1 MSSTDAA
8 PTTVTTR
15 TVARTV
21 RTGRTGRR
29 RLAATAALLAA
40 GLLAGTSGTATAA
53 PAAARAGGPT
63 RVTTGPGGAQP
74 DGAAWAEGL
83 SADGRYAVIGADAT
97 NLVPGDTNGGTDV
110 FVRDLATGRTERV
123 SLTST
128 GAQADGR
135 SYDGSISGNGRYV
148 VFTSTAALA
157 PGDTNG
163 AEDIYLRDRWTGRT
177 ERLTTGD
184 PQREAPELNSYLA
197 SISWDGRY
205 VAFASSRTDL
215 VPGAVNQLANVY
227 LLDRW
232 SGTTRLVTRAA
243 DGTPADRPSAAPVIS
258 GDGSKVGF
266 ISKATNLLPPEE
278 GGGGES
284 SSLAAS
290 AASTSAASTSDASAS
305 ADDHVPGRPARK
317 ESSPA
322 GPATGA
328 RAEIAKPRHY
338 PFYVHDVA
346 TGRLKGGSVDET
358 GQLLGSSNG
367 AFSPDGRYALFAVP
381 VPNTPD
387 SSGWERH
394 FEILVRD
401 LRQGTVRRLPA
412 GLPGTVT
419 TGSSYSAVMSAG
431 NRWVYFVS
439 EAENLVPGDTN
450 LVDDVFRH
458 DLWTGRTERL
468 SVSADGA
475 QTAGYS
481 SNPLVDALGTTLL
494 FTSEDGTLVPGDTNT
509 AIDAFTRRLPLF

>member
-8 PTTVTTR
+8 STSSAPK
-15 TVARTV
+15 TVAR
-21 RTGRTGRR
+21 GGRR

-40 GLLAGTSGTATAA
+40 GLLAGTAGTATAA
-53 PAAARAGGPT
+53 PAATRAGGPT
-63 RVTTGPGGAQP
+63 RVTTGLGGAQP

-83 SADGRYAVIGADAT
+83 SAGGRYAVIGADAT
-97 NLVPGDTNGGTDV
+97 NLV
-110 FVRDLATGRTERV
+110 
-123 SLTST
+123 
-128 GAQADGR
+128 
-135 SYDGSISGNGRYV
+135 
-148 VFTSTAALA
+148 

-184 PQREAPELNSYLA
+184 PKREVPELNSYLA

-215 VPGAVNQLANVY
+215 VAGPVNQLANVY

-232 SGTTRLVTRAA
+232 NGTTRLVTRAA
-243 DGTPADRPSAAPVIS
+243 EGTPADRPSAAPVIS
-258 GDGSKVGF
+258 GDGSRVGF
-266 ISKATNLLPPEE
+266 VSKATNLLPPEE
-278 GGGGES
+278 GGGGEGDRTADVAS
-284 SSLAAS
+284 SAAAS
-290 AASTSAASTSDASAS
+290 AASGASAS
-305 ADDHVPGRPARK
+305 ADDHVPGRPARR

-322 GPATGA
+322 GAATGA
-328 RAEIAKPRHY
+328 RAEITKPRHY

-346 TGRLKGGSVDET
+346 TGQLKGGSVDET

-367 AFSPDGRYALFAVP
+367 AFSPDGRYAVFAVP

-387 SSGWERH
+387 GSGWERH

-450 LVDDVFRH
+450 LVDDIFRH

-468 SVSADGA
+468 NVSADGA
-475 QTAGYS
+475 QTTGYS
-481 SNPLVDALGTTLL
+481 SDPLVDALGTTLL

>member
-1 MSSTDAA
+1 M
-8 PTTVTTR
+8 
-15 TVARTV
+15 
-21 RTGRTGRR
+21 
-29 RLAATAALLAA
+29 
-40 GLLAGTSGTATAA
+40 
-53 PAAARAGGPT
+53 
-63 RVTTGPGGAQP
+63 
-74 DGAAWAEGL
+74 
-83 SADGRYAVIGADAT
+83 
-97 NLVPGDTNGGTDV
+97 
-110 FVRDLATGRTERV
+110 
-123 SLTST
+123 
-128 GAQADGR
+128 
-135 SYDGSISGNGRYV
+135 
-148 VFTSTAALA
+148 

-184 PQREAPELNSYLA
+184 PKREVPDLNSYLA

-215 VPGAVNQLANVY
+215 VAGPVNQLANVY

-232 SGTTRLVTRAA
+232 SGSTRLVTRAA

-258 GDGSKVGF
+258 GDGSRVGF
-266 ISKATNLLPPEE
+266 VSKATNLLPPEE
-278 GGGGES
+278 GGGGGEGDRTAG
-284 SSLAAS
+284 LAS
-290 AASTSAASTSDASAS
+290 AASASGASTS
-305 ADDHVPGRPARK
+305 ADDHVPGRPARR

-322 GPATGA
+322 GAATGA
-328 RAEIAKPRHY
+328 RAEITKPRHY
-338 PFYVHDVA
+338 PFYVHDVT
-346 TGRLKGGSVDET
+346 TGQLKGGSVDET

-367 AFSPDGRYALFAVP
+367 AFSPDGRYAVFAVP
-381 VPNTPD
+381 VPNTPGG
-387 SSGWERH
+387 SGWERH

-450 LVDDVFRH
+450 LVDDIFRH

-468 SVSADGA
+468 NVSADGA
-475 QTAGYS
+475 QTTGYS

>member
-8 PTTVTTR
+8 STSLVPQ
-15 TVARTV
+15 TVARS
-21 RTGRTGRR
+21 GRR

-40 GLLAGTSGTATAA
+40 GLLAGTAGTATAA
-53 PAAARAGGPT
+53 PAATRAGGPT
-63 RVTTGPGGAQP
+63 RVTTGLGGAQP

-123 SLTST
+123 SLTSS

-148 VFTSTAALA
+148 VFTSTAALV

-184 PQREAPELNSYLA
+184 PKREAPDLNSYLA

-215 VPGAVNQLANVY
+215 VAGPVNQLANVY
-227 LLDRW
+227 VLDRW

-258 GDGSKVGF
+258 GDGSRVGF
-266 ISKATNLLPPEE
+266 VSKATNLLPPEE
-278 GGGGES
+278 GGGGEGDRTADVAG
-284 SSLAAS
+284 AAAD
-290 AASTSAASTSDASAS
+290 AAADADAS
-305 ADDHVPGRPARK
+305 ADDHVPGRPARR
-317 ESSPA
+317 ESSLTGA
-322 GPATGA
+322 STGA
-328 RAEIAKPRHY
+328 RAEITKPRHY
-338 PFYVHDVA
+338 PFYVHDVT
-346 TGRLKGGSVDET
+346 TGQLKGGSVDET

-367 AFSPDGRYALFAVP
+367 AFSPDGRYAVFAVP
-381 VPNTPD
+381 VPNTPGG
-387 SSGWERH
+387 SGWERH

-450 LVDDVFRH
+450 LVDDIFRH

-468 SVSADGA
+468 NLSADGA
-475 QTAGYS
+475 QTTGYS

>member
-1 MSSTDAA
+1 M
-8 PTTVTTR
+8 TR
-15 TVARTV
+15 KPVE
-21 RTGRTGRR
+21 RTGRR
-29 RLAATAALLAA
+29 RLAAGAALLAA
-40 GLLAGTSGTATAA
+40 GLLAGTAGTATAA
-53 PAAARAGGPT
+53 PAAARSGGPT

-123 SLTST
+123 SLTSS

-148 VFTSTAALA
+148 VFTSTAALV

-215 VPGAVNQLANVY
+215 VPGVVNQLANVY
-227 LLDRW
+227 LLDRR

-258 GDGSKVGF
+258 GDGSRVGF
-266 ISKATNLLPPEE
+266 VSKATNLLPPEE
-278 GGGGES
+278 SGGGEGDRTAD
-284 SSLAAS
+284 AAGAGVS
-290 AASTSAASTSDASAS
+290 AST
-305 ADDHVPGRPARK
+305 DDHVPGRPARK

-322 GPATGA
+322 GAATGA
-328 RAEIAKPRHY
+328 RAEITKPRHY

-346 TGRLKGGSVDET
+346 TGQLKGGSVDET

-367 AFSPDGRYALFAVP
+367 ALSPDGRYAVFAVP

-387 SSGWERH
+387 GSGRERH

-419 TGSSYSAVMSAG
+419 TGSSYSAVMAAG

-450 LVDDVFRH
+450 LVDDIFRH

-475 QTAGYS
+475 QTTGYS

-509 AIDAFTRRLPLF
+509 ASDTFTRRLPLF

>member
-1 MSSTDAA
+1 MSSTSTAS
-8 PTTVTTR
+8 TTVTTMA
-15 TVARTV
+15 VV
-21 RTGRTGRR
+21 RTGRR
-29 RLAATAALLAA
+29 RLAAGAALLAA
-40 GLLAGTSGTATAA
+40 GLLATTGGTATAA
-53 PAAARAGGPT
+53 PAATRAGGPT
-63 RVTTGPGGAQP
+63 RVTTGLGGAQP
-74 DGAAWAEGL
+74 DGAAWAESL

-123 SLTST
+123 SLTSS

-135 SYDGSISGNGRYV
+135 SYDGSISGNGHYV
-148 VFTSTAALA
+148 VFTSTAALV

-184 PQREAPELNSYLA
+184 PKREVPDLNSYLA
-197 SISWDGRY
+197 SISRDGRY

-215 VPGAVNQLANVY
+215 VPGTVNQLANVY

-232 SGTTRLVTRAA
+232 SGSTRLVTRAA

-258 GDGSKVGF
+258 GDGSRVGF
-266 ISKATNLLPPEE
+266 VSKATNLLPPEE
-278 GGGGES
+278 GGGEGRSGEGGGEGGAGE
-284 SSLAAS
+284 AARTADAA
-290 AASTSAASTSDASAS
+290 AAST
-305 ADDHVPGRPARK
+305 DDHVPGRPARK

-322 GPATGA
+322 GAATGT
-328 RAEIAKPRHY
+328 RAEITKPRHY
-338 PFYVHDVA
+338 PFHVHDVA
-346 TGRLKGGSVDET
+346 TGQLKGGSVDET

-367 AFSPDGRYALFAVP
+367 ALSPDGRYAVFAVP

-450 LVDDVFRH
+450 LVDDIFRH

-468 SVSADGA
+468 NVSADGA
-475 QTAGYS
+475 QTTGYS